1 MRVLSIDGGG
11 IRGLIP
17 AVVLADVERRT
28 DRRVADLFDMVAGT
42 STGGILAAAVG
53 CPGPDGRPRYSAEE
67 LIELYL
73 TEGPKIFDPSLLKQV
88 TSAAGLADE
97 RYDSDGLVSALRQY
111 IGDTR
116 LSEALV
122 PVLLTAY
129 DIEDRHAFFFRTE
142 RARLDPEYDFA
153 LADAAHATSA
163 APTYFEP
170 VRVTDVT
177 GAHTYPL
184 VDGGVFAA
192 NPAMCAWTDLVRDR
206 RAPEVNLLA
215 SLGTGTAIRP
225 IPYEQ
230 ARGWGLLGWARPLI
244 DVLFS
249 GAAETVD
256 FQLAQLLGD
265 RYVRLQERLETASD
279 DLDDASPQNLRDL
292 RAEGERV
299 VRQNAA
305 AIDDMCARLVA
316 T

>member
-28 DRRVADLFDMVAGT
+28 GRRVADLFDLVAGT

-67 LIELYL
+67 LIELYT

-111 IGDTR
+111 MGEAR

-142 RARLDPEYDFA
+142 RARSDPEYDFA

-170 VRVTDVT
+170 VRVTDAA
-177 GAHTYPL
+177 GARTYPL

-192 NPAMCAWTDLVRDR
+192 NPAMCAWTDLVRAR
-206 RAPEVNLLA
+206 RAPEVDLLA

-265 RYVRLQERLETASD
+265 RYVRVQERLETASD